1 MSIRKRE
8 ARSAAT
14 ILWAWGRLCTISE
27 FMLVISVNIDL
38 DMETISVIQL
48 LMDTSTI
55 FRI

>member
-14 ILWAWGRLCTISE
+14 ILWAWVRLCTISE

-38 DMETISVIQL
+38 DRKTIKYLVFQI
-48 LMDTSTI
+48 
-55 FRI
+55 

>member
-14 ILWAWGRLCTISE
+14 ILWAWVRLCTISE

-38 DMETISVIQL
+38 DTDTINVIQL

-55 FRI
+55 FRT